1 MMKLDVLMTGVGGQ
15 GIILSSDVMGEA
27 AMAAGYDVKK
37 TDVHGMAQRGGSVT
51 SHVRIAERVS
61 SPLISEGEADL
72 LLGFEKLEGIRY
84 AGFLKPGG
92 IAIINNHAL
101 PPLSVSLG
109 LERYPTD
116 EEIGQVV
123 RQRTQQ
129 FYYVP
134 ATRLA
139 AELGDVRALNMLLI
153 GCASVFTPFET
164 SVWRDTVNRLV
175 PPKVRELNV
184 AAFELGRKEIQSV
197 RL

>member
-51 SHVRIAERVS
+51 SHVRIAERVA
-61 SPLISEGEADL
+61 SPLIGEGDADL
-72 LLGFEKLEGIRY
+72 LLGFEKLEGVRY
-84 AGFLKPGG
+84 VGHLKPGG

-109 LERYPTD
+109 FERYPSD
-116 EEIGQVV
+116 EEIGRVV
-123 RQRTQQ
+123 RQRTER

-139 AELGDVRALNMLLI
+139 GELGDARALNMLLI
-153 GCASVFTPFET
+153 GCASVFTPFDA
-164 SVWRDTVNRLV
+164 SVWKDTVKRLV
-175 PPKVRELNV
+175 PAKVRELNV
-184 AAFELGRKEIQSV
+184 AAFEMGRKEIESV